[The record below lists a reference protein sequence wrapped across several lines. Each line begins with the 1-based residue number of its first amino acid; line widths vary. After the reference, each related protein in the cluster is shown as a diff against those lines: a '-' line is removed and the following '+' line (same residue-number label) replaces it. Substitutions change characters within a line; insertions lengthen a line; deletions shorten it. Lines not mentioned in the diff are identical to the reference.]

1 MKRILFFA
9 IILSLFHLFCYG
21 QDMNKQAIKI
31 DTLGKEKKIQVMALP
46 VVFYTPETEFG
57 VGGGALFFFKNMK
70 DVINL
75 RESSLLI
82 TGIYTSKKQLIIN
95 IKPEFYLIKGRLYID
110 ADFKYKLFPNSFWGI
125 GNNMPDSLR
134 ESYNMKTFYV
144 HIALLKRISGATR
157 FGLEYIYEKHI
168 ITETLE
174 GGQLAA
180 DTIPGSSG
188 AIISGLG
195 LIFKHD
201 SRDNVFSPNEGT
213 FLQFKGRYVSKLL
226 GGTHSYNKFEVDFR
240 KYFPIGKDD
249 VLAMQVFTMS
259 AFGDVPFQDMAWFGG
274 GIRGRGYYNGRYI
287 DNQMYSLQLEYRIRL
302 TKKFGI
308 AVFGSGG
315 EVASKTNEF
324 FRNFHASFGGG
335 IRFKPLKKNPT
346 ILRLDYGKGSGT
358 NSGIYFG
365 INEAF

>member
-168 ITETLE
+168 IMS
-174 GGQLAA
+174 
-180 DTIPGSSG
+180 PG
-188 AIISGLG
+188 
-195 LIFKHD
+195 
-201 SRDNVFSPNEGT
+201 
-213 FLQFKGRYVSKLL
+213 
-226 GGTHSYNKFEVDFR
+226 
-240 KYFPIGKDD
+240 
-249 VLAMQVFTMS
+249 
-259 AFGDVPFQDMAWFGG
+259 
-274 GIRGRGYYNGRYI
+274 
-287 DNQMYSLQLEYRIRL
+287 
-302 TKKFGI
+302 
-308 AVFGSGG
+308 
-315 EVASKTNEF
+315 
-324 FRNFHASFGGG
+324 
-335 IRFKPLKKNPT
+335 
-346 ILRLDYGKGSGT
+346 
-358 NSGIYFG
+358 
-365 INEAF
+365 